1 MAGMGRSPNLER
13 MIRLVDEF
21 FQARSDP
28 EQISVTEEER
38 EKLAAM
44 HPATLSEERTE
55 DGPVAWVLVVP
66 TTRVLME
73 EFLARRITERELL
86 ARTPLT
92 ARYDALYLCSA
103 IVLPEYRRKGL
114 ARRLTVEAARAIA
127 LTYPIT
133 VLFTW
138 SFSEEGRRLAEAV
151 AKDLELPLRERT
163 DEGEPPQR
171 RKRRSSGG

>member
-1 MAGMGRSPNLER
+1 MTEGAAPLRRRDDPARPSNVVDGRSSWEWR
-13 MIRLVDEF
+13 RLRDRGEVIGAALRGVDAVVHLAAILPPHVDE
-21 FQARSDP
+21 A
-28 EQISVTEEER
+28 
-38 EKLAAM
+38 
-44 HPATLSEERTE
+44 PA
-55 DGPVAWVLVVP
+55 
-66 TTRVLME
+66 
-73 EFLARRITERELL
+73 LARRVNVEGTRNVLEA
-86 ARTPLT
+86 ARTFGR
-92 ARYDALYLCSA
+92 AAA
-103 IVLPEYRRKGL
+103 
-114 ARRLTVEAARAIA
+114 EAARAIA